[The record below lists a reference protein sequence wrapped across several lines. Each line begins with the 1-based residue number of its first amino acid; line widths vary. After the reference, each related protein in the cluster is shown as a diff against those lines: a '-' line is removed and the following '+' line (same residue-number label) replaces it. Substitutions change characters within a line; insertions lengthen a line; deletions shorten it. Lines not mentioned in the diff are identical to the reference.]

1 MKFSEKWLREWVQPE
16 VDSNTLVEQ
25 LTMLGLEVDEVEPA
39 AGVFSKIVVGEI
51 VAAEKHPDADKLKVC
66 TVDTGTERLQIVCG
80 APNARVGLKAPL
92 ALIGAVLPGDFKIK
106 KSKLRG
112 VESNGML
119 CSEKELGLSEESD
132 GLMEL
137 NSDAENGLDVRDLL
151 QLDDVIIDV
160 DLTPNRADCFC
171 IRGVAREVAAAYQ
184 LPLQEPEAAAIP
196 AVHDQRMKVSMQA
209 LQQCP
214 RYISRVITGIDNNVR
229 TPLWMVE
236 KLRRSGIR
244 SIHPVVDVTNY
255 VMLELGQPMH
265 AFDKDSIDGQIVV
278 RMAHKDEKIQLLDQ
292 QEVTVDERYL
302 MIADDSRPLA
312 IAGIMGGFGSG
323 VTEETKDIV
332 LESAYFDPATIMGKS
347 RELGVHTDSS
357 MRFER
362 GVDPELQVIAIERA
376 TQLILDVCGGSAGP
390 VSEELHAEHMPTR
403 DKIELTEQT
412 LQRILGFAVESDRV
426 EQILAG
432 LGMQPKSTA
441 TGWQVQA
448 PGWRFDIA
456 IAEDLVEE
464 VVRVLGYDA
473 MPQIPLQSS
482 EDIRI
487 IPERV
492 RQDDGIHSQLH
503 QLGYQEVIN
512 YAFVAEKSLQQLD
525 AADGAIALANPL
537 SQDMAVMRT
546 TLLPGMLA
554 NVKHNLDRQYLDLC
568 FYEKGVVFASKGE
581 DIEENELLLLARCG
595 RRFPEQWSHDDAAVD
610 FFDMKGD
617 VENLLAGADLSF
629 SVSEHSFLHPGR
641 QSAVHVKHAD
651 VGIENAGWI
660 GQLHPNVA
668 NKLKLRK
675 DLLLAQLD
683 MDVVRQ
689 QALPQWQSISKYP
702 MMRRDLSVVLKE
714 EVIWREIKQGIEAAV
729 NDSGQSL
736 IDVVLFDIYRG
747 ENIETG
753 YKSLAIGMIFQEKN
767 RTLEDKEV
775 DKMVS
780 KAVSFLSTKLN
791 AEIRGGQ

>member
-1 MKFSEKWLREWVQPE
+1 MKFSEQWLREWVQPE

-25 LTMLGLEVDEVEPA
+25 LTMLGLEVDAVEPA
-39 AGVFSKIVVGEI
+39 AGEFSKIVVGEI
-51 VAAEKHPDADKLKVC
+51 VAAEKHPDADKLRVC
-66 TVDTGTERLQIVCG
+66 EVNTGTERLQIVCG

-92 ALIGAVLPGDFKIK
+92 ALIGAVLPGNFKIK

-112 VESNGML
+112 VESHGML
-119 CSEKELGLSEESD
+119 CSEKELGLSDESD

-137 NSDAENGLDVRDLL
+137 NSDAENGKDVRELL

-171 IRGVAREVAAAYQ
+171 IRGVAREVAAAYE
-184 LPLQEPEAAAIP
+184 LPLQEPEVAAVP
-196 AVHDQRMKVSMQA
+196 AEHDKRMRVSMQA
-209 LQQCP
+209 VQQCP
-214 RYISRVITGIDNNVR
+214 RYISRVITGIDNNVQ

-236 KLRRSGIR
+236 KLRRSGVR

-265 AFDKDSIDGQIVV
+265 AFDQASIDGQIVV

-292 QEVTVDERYL
+292 QEVSVDERYL

-312 IAGIMGGFGSG
+312 IAGVMGGFGSG

-362 GVDPELQVIAIERA
+362 GVDPQLQVIAIERA
-376 TQLILDVCGGSAGP
+376 TQLILEMCGGSAGP

-403 DKIELTEQT
+403 DQIELAEQT
-412 LQRILGFAVESDRV
+412 LHRVLGFAADADRV
-426 EQILAG
+426 EQILSG
-432 LGMQPKSTA
+432 LGMQPETTA
-441 TGWQVQA
+441 TGWKVQA

-473 MPQIPLQSS
+473 MPQIPLQFS

-487 IPERV
+487 IPESV
-492 RQDDGIHSQLH
+492 RPDEGIHTQLH

-525 AADGAIALANPL
+525 AAEGAIALANPL

-568 FYEKGVVFASKGE
+568 FYEKGVVFASLGE
-581 DIEENELLLLARCG
+581 KIEENELLLLARCG
-595 RRFPEQWSHDDAAVD
+595 RRFPEQWSHDDVAVD
-610 FFDMKGD
+610 FFDIKGD
-617 VENLLAGADLSF
+617 VENLFQGVDLSF
-629 SVSEHSFLHPGR
+629 TVSEHSFLHPGR
-641 QSAVHVKHAD
+641 QSSVHIV
-651 VGIENAGWI
+651 NAQGDTETVGWI
-660 GQLHPNVA
+660 GQLHPNIA

-683 MDVVRQ
+683 MQLVRRRT
-689 QALPQWQSISKYP
+689 LPQWQAISKYP
-702 MMRRDLSVVLKE
+702 MMRRDLSIVLKE
-714 EVIWREIKQGIEAAV
+714 DVVWHQIKQGIEEAV